1 MKHSIHIKLCALLVV
16 TTFVLVAAGAES
28 VAFVPALGC
37 ALMMGAMVWMM
48 VRPGG
53 HGRH

>member
-1 MKHSIHIKLCALLVV
+1 MKHSIHINLCALLVV
-16 TTFVLVAAGAES
+16 TMFMLVAAGAEAL
-28 VAFVPALGC
+28 AFLPVLGC
-37 ALMMGAMVWMM
+37 ALMMGAMVWTM